1 MMKLN
6 GKTVSEGIAAGRI
19 KIYRKNSAE
28 AVRAQIEDTEA
39 EIARFEQAKES
50 AKRNIAI
57 IHDKALEELGE
68 AGAAI
73 FEVHQMLLDDLNFV
87 ESVTELIEQEKV
99 SAEYAVTA
107 TCGRFSAMFEAMDNG
122 YMQAR
127 AADVRDIGSQVI
139 ANLRGAGQAAEATER
154 SAEDQAAHD
163 DGRKTEEAAEGKAGD
178 QATHDGGRKTE
189 EAVEGKAGDQA
200 AHDDGR
206 KAAEAAGGRAE
217 DQATH
222 DGEEPVILMAEDL
235 APSETVRL
243 DKSRILALV
252 TRRGSVNSHTAILAR
267 TMRLPALT
275 GVEIDAELDGHM
287 AIVDGYAGLLLID
300 PDEAELEKYQ
310 EKQREEIKQTQL
322 LAELRDRET
331 VTKDGRKVRLCAN
344 IGGVDDAE
352 AALQDGADGIGLFRS
367 EYLYLGKDDFP
378 TEEEQF
384 EAYRAV
390 AERMAGKEVVVRT
403 LDIGSDKCAD
413 YFHLPKEK
421 NPALG
426 LRGIRVGLKRPELLR
441 TQLCA
446 ILRASRYGNV
456 SVMYPMIISVEEI
469 RRAKQIMEEAKA
481 ELAGRNIPYGEVR
494 QGIMIETPAAA
505 WLSDELA
512 KEVDFFSIGTNDL
525 TQYMLA
531 ADRQDPGPDVF
542 YDPHHPAVLGAVRT
556 VVKNGHRSG
565 IRVGICGE
573 LAADTALTEE
583 FLRMGVDEL
592 SVGPAHILPVR
603 AAVRACAL

>member
-331 VTKDGRKVRLCAN
+331 VTKDGRKIRLCAN

-367 EYLYLGKDDFP
+367 EFLYLRTDDFP

-403 LDIGSDKCAD
+403 LDIGSDKHAD
-413 YFHLPKEK
+413 YFHLPKET

-456 SVMYPMIISVEEI
+456 SVMYPMIISVEEV

-531 ADRQDPGPDVF
+531 ADRQDPEPDAF